1 MEPAHKQSQGDRL
14 ESAHSMPL
22 SAGAR
27 LGPYEIQAPVGAGGM
42 GEVYRGRDTRL
53 DRTVAI
59 KVLPTHLSESAE
71 LKQRFEREARAISAL
86 THPHICSL
94 YDVGSEGGVEFLVM
108 EFLEGE
114 TLADRLLR
122 GRIATD
128 QLLRWATE
136 IADAMD
142 KAHRQGIV
150 HRDLKPGNIMLTKSG
165 VKLLDFGLAKLRPAQ
180 DPVSSTGLSTLQ
192 TEAPAAA
199 LTERG
204 MVLGTFQYMAPEQ
217 LEGREA
223 DARSDIF
230 SFGAVLY
237 EMATGQKA
245 FSAKSRA
252 SLIAAILEHEPPAI
266 SSVQPLIP
274 PALDRVVRTCLAKDP
289 DDRWQTAHDLEGELK
304 WIAQVGSQAGVA
316 APVVAKRK
324 NRERLAWTGF
334 AVATLAAALLG
345 AAYLRRAPRLLP
357 AVRATLALPE
367 KMFLGEV
374 AVSPDGT
381 RLAFTASLPGA
392 QPSLWIRRL
401 DGSSADRLP
410 GTDNAFFPFWSPD
423 GRFLAFFSDGKLRR
437 VAPSGGGA
445 VLVICDAPRGVGG
458 TWNREGTIVFGP
470 APTTGLSR
478 VSAAGGQPVP
488 LTKPDASRHETAH
501 RYPSFLPDGRHF
513 LYMAANLS
521 APPDDPA
528 NSIRVGSLDGKT
540 DKAVVR
546 VASEAHYAAGR
557 LLYVRDATL
566 LAQDFDPSRFEVKG
580 EPAPV
585 VQRLG
590 QYGWQFFWPFTVS
603 ENGVLVAAPAFQVPS
618 RLLWLDREGKEVGS
632 VGQPSLINDPR
643 LSPDGQRVAVAITDL
658 GRDTAEIWIFDADG
672 GAGTKLASSSAH
684 DAVPTWSPDG
694 TRIVF
699 ASDRRS
705 KGASAEL
712 WVKALD
718 GSKEEIFAESVD
730 DRYIDDWSPDG
741 RFVSFNVIQAR
752 GQRNTQLWIL
762 DVAQRKVF
770 PFAEEGQVQGSSRFS
785 PDGRWLAYNSDES
798 GRFEVYVRAFPGPG
812 GKWQVSTAGGT
823 NPVWNRNGK
832 ELFYLTLDN
841 KMAAVPIS
849 GGAAFRAG
857 PPVALFSTHPAG
869 FRTIFDVSPDGRRF
883 LVNSLPADQGSPPL
897 ELVVHWTSLLTK
909 S

>member
-1 MEPAHKQSQGDRL
+1 
-14 ESAHSMPL
+14 MPL
-22 SAGAR
+22 ATGAR
-27 LGPYEIQAPVGAGGM
+27 LGPYEIQAPIGAGGM

-94 YDVGSEGGVEFLVM
+94 YDLGSEGGVEFLVM

-122 GRIATD
+122 GRIPTD

-180 DPVSSTGLSTLQ
+180 DPVSTTGLSTLQ
-192 TEAPAAA
+192 TEAPAAP

-289 DDRWQTAHDLEGELK
+289 EDRWQTAHDLEGELK

-324 NRERLAWTGF
+324 NRERLAWAGF
-334 AVATLAAALLG
+334 AVATIAAAALAAAWLS
-345 AAYLRRAPRLLP
+345 RAPRRLP
-357 AVRATLALPE
+357 AVRSTLALPQNTI
-367 KMFLGEV
+367 LGEL

-381 RLAFTASLPGA
+381 RLTFTASSPGA
-392 QPSLWIRRL
+392 QPNLWIRRL
-401 DGSSADRLP
+401 DGSSVERLP
-410 GTDNAFFPFWSPD
+410 GTGGAFFPFWSPD
-423 GRFLAFFSDGKLRR
+423 GRFVAFFSEGKLKRID
-437 VAPSGGGA
+437 PSSGA
-445 VLVICDAPRGVGG
+445 VLTICEAKRGTGG

-470 APTTGLSR
+470 EPTSGLFR
-478 VSAAGGQPVP
+478 VSAAGGQPVS
-488 LTKPDASRHETAH
+488 LTKLDASRKETAH

-513 LYMAANLS
+513 LYMAANLA
-521 APPDDPA
+521 APPGDPA
-528 NSIRVGSLDGKT
+528 NSIRIGSLDGKT
-540 DKAVVR
+540 DKAVVN
-546 VASEAHYAAGR
+546 VASEAHYASGR
-557 LLYVRDATL
+557 LFYVKDGSL
-566 LAQDFDPSRFEVKG
+566 LAREFDPSRLEVKG
-580 EPAPV
+580 EPTPV
-585 VQRLG
+585 VLRLG
-590 QYGWQFFWPFTVS
+590 QYGWQFFWPFSVS
-603 ENGVLVAAPAFQVPS
+603 NNGVLVAAPAFLVPS
-618 RLLWLDREGKEVGS
+618 RLLWFDRTGKQVGET
-632 VGQPSLINDPR
+632 GQAGLIADPR
-643 LSPDGQRVAVAITDL
+643 LSPDARRIAVDVEDPA
-658 GRDTAEIWIFDADG
+658 RDSTEVWIYEVG
-672 GAGTKLASSSAH
+672 NGAGTKVVFSPAH
-684 DAVPTWSPDG
+684 DLTPVWSPDG
-694 TRIVF
+694 SRIAF
-699 ASDRRS
+699 ASDRKS
-705 KGASAEL
+705 KGARADI
-712 WVKALD
+712 WVKPLD
-718 GSKEEIFAESVD
+718 GSREENLGESED
-730 DRYIDDWSPDG
+730 DRYPEDWSPDG
-741 RFVSFNVIQAR
+741 RYISFDVIQAR
-752 GQRNTQLWIL
+752 GQRNTQLWIF
-762 DVAQRKVF
+762 DTAERRAF
-770 PFAEEGQVQGSSRFS
+770 PFAADGLNSSGSRFS
-785 PDGRWLAYNSDES
+785 PDGRYIAYHSDES
-798 GRFEVYVRAFPGPG
+798 GSFEVYVRAFPGPG
-812 GKWQVSTAGGT
+812 GKWQVSTAGGG
-823 NPVWNRNGK
+823 NPVWSRDGK
-832 ELFYLTLDN
+832 ELYYLSGDN
-841 KMAAVPIS
+841 KIVAVPVSQS
-849 GGAAFRAG
+849 GGFHAGAPAALLA
-857 PPVALFSTHPAG
+857 VHPSG
-869 FRTIFDVSPDGRRF
+869 FRTIYDVSRDGRF

-897 ELVVHWTSLLTK
+897 EVVVNWTSLLTK